1 MSLLNHY
8 VSGRIPVKKSCGLTV
23 GCHGT
28 GLPCG
33 CLFVLACNLPF
44 QNNRYRTRPQT
55 EKKRGELYA
64 KKAHYDDLMQR
75 YDKSECDM
83 EERVVD
89 RYNDFREQIHSANC
103 RKCSYLGQAKAI
115 EIQVHE
121 WPLPKETLEA
131 QSTVF
136 ELKLPPWFGFWRDTA
151 LYLLLDV
158 LEMSFSTEERP
169 REQYPLS
176 GYSGLQAYFE
186 PYDWTRRL
194 GLLSPVKPHGNTHR
208 KHKLII
214 HVTKD
219 EICLDNA
226 LHYQYHDSRTG
237 AFVNSMEIPLDHIPD
252 SCMFTLPQRASS

>member
-1 MSLLNHY
+1 
-8 VSGRIPVKKSCGLTV
+8 
-23 GCHGT
+23 
-28 GLPCG
+28 
-33 CLFVLACNLPF
+33 VLACNLPF